1 MFEML
6 SVEAVGDSK
15 LSFAVSDQTL
25 IIKRALNYSKRLD
38 IEKDLGAKVCW
49 EKQLTERIRK
59 INQRFQKGD

>member
-38 IEKDLGAKVCW
+38 IEKDLGA
-49 EKQLTERIRK
+49 
-59 INQRFQKGD
+59 